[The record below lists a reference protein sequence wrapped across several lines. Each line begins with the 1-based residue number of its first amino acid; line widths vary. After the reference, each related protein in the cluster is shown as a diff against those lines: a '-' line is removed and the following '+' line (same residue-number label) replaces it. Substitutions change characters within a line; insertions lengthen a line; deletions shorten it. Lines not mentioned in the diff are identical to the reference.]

1 MHREVVETLKT
12 SKVKAQSKKYLAL
25 AVLLWAGTAP
35 VRLSAVFAQPSP
47 IPVRVDEI
55 RMRSL
60 SEEISFV
67 ATLEPNVSTT
77 VGAVVAGRVTASDPR
92 EGDKVVAGKT
102 KLIQLDRSSREIA
115 LREAAAVVEKN
126 WQKWQE
132 LKRGY
137 RPEEIAQR
145 RAEFD
150 EQKAI
155 ADRAEKDWQRAEQL
169 YRDQFISL
177 AERDRL
183 KSELVAAREKQNRL
197 RAALNMAEQGP
208 RKEEIAQ
215 AEAEYREAEARR
227 DLLAYDLSRTA
238 VAAPINGYVVK
249 KHVEVG
255 SWVIAGDPLMDI
267 VDLNPIYA
275 TGPVGERRIAMLEA
289 GMAATASLDAFP
301 GRVFKG
307 KVSHIVPQADI
318 RSRTFPV
325 KVGLPNANGQLKSGM
340 LARVTIRV
348 PAQQPSLVVPKDAIL
363 RQGQEEIVFTVDGD
377 VARSHKVRSGRIMDG
392 VVEVIQDSLRPGQK
406 VVVLGNEL
414 LKDQAKVRVV
424 APGDGDQ
431 RAKGR

>member
-1 MHREVVETLKT
+1 MTLWVMALGFT
-12 SKVKAQSKKYLAL
+12 SGL
-25 AVLLWAGTAP
+25 
-35 VRLSAVFAQPSP
+35 AQPSP
-47 IPVRVDEI
+47 IPVR
-55 RMRSL
+55 L
-60 SEEISFV
+60 EEIQSRSITEDVSFV
-67 ATLEPNVSTT
+67 ATLEPNVATT
-77 VGAVVAGRVTASDPR
+77 VGAVVAGRITASAVR
-92 EGDKVVAGKT
+92 AGDKVVAGKT
-102 KLIQLDRSSREIA
+102 VLIKLDRSSREIA
-115 LREAAAVVEKN
+115 LREMEAAVEKTR
-126 WQKWQE
+126 QKWEE

-155 ADRAEKDWQRAEQL
+155 ADRDEKDWQRAEQL
-169 YRDQFISL
+169 YGDQFISL

-183 KSELVAAREKQNRL
+183 KSEFTAAREKQNRL
-197 RAALNMAEQGP
+197 LAALEMAEKGP

-238 VAAPINGYVVK
+238 LAAPITGYVVK

-255 SWVIAGDPLMDI
+255 TWVNVGNPVMDL

-275 TGPVGERRIAMLEA
+275 TGPVGERRIDLLKEGLSAMVA
-289 GMAATASLDAFP
+289 MDALP
-301 GRVFKG
+301 GRIFEG

-325 KVGLPNANGQLKSGM
+325 KVSIPNADGRLKSGM
-340 LARVTIRV
+340 LARVTIQV
-348 PAQQPSLVVPKDAIL
+348 PAQQPSLVVPKDAVL

-377 VARSHKVRSGRIMDG
+377 IARSHKVTTGRTMDG
-392 VVEVIQDSLRPGQK
+392 VVEIIQDSLRPGQK

-414 LKDQAKVRVV
+414 LKDQSKVRVV
-424 APGDGDQ
+424 TQRDGNQ
-431 RAKGR
+431 KTKGR